1 MNSKK
6 FLLFFTFA
14 HFKLLILPLLLMMPS
29 GCGIYSFTG
38 INLDPSIKT
47 IAIANF
53 YNNAGNGPANLS
65 QSLSE
70 RLRDYY
76 QGNSPLKITS
86 PDGDLLLSGT
96 IVGYDVTPVAPSGDQ
111 SASLNRL
118 SIRVQVK
125 FVNNFDETKNFES
138 QFAAYEDFA
147 QNRTLSQVEGELIT
161 VIFDRIIYDVF
172 NKTVADW

>member
-1 MNSKK
+1 MKAYK
-6 FLLFFTFA
+6 FLLSLKPALLKILVFS
-14 HFKLLILPLLLMMPS
+14 LILFFPT

-38 INLDPSIKT
+38 ISLDPSIKT

-65 QSLSE
+65 QTLSE

-76 QGNSPLKITS
+76 QGNSPLKIS
-86 PDGDLLLSGT
+86 NPDGDLLISGT
-96 IVGYDVTPVAPSGDQ
+96 IMGYDVTPVAPSADQ

-118 SIRVQVK
+118 TIRVQVK

-147 QNRTLSQVEGELIT
+147 QNRTLSQVESELIT

>member
-6 FLLFFTFA
+6 SLFFFRNA
-14 HFKLLILPLLLMMPS
+14 HFTLLVFALLLMPS

-38 INLDPSIKT
+38 INLDPNIKT

-96 IVGYDVTPVAPSGDQ
+96 IVGYDVTPVAPSADQ

-147 QNRTLSQVEGELIT
+147 QNRTLSQVETELIT